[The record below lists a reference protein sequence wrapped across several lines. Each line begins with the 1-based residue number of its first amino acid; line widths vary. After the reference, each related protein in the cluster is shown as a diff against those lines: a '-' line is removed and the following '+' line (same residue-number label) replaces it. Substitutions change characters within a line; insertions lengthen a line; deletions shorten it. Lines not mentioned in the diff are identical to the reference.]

1 MAIESRLF
9 EPLEPDEG
17 EPQAANATAATS
29 VQAAANLNVCIL
41 HTILAS
47 VTRGGVQESVLVS
60 LDDIRLAAGRI
71 RPLVRRTPLLDVEAR
86 LPWPE
91 RSRGQ
96 TRLHLKCECFQPG
109 GAFKIRGACNMIA
122 QLSPEARTAGVI
134 TYSSGN
140 HGQAVAIV
148 AEAFKA
154 PAVIV
159 MPETSP
165 RVKVDGARRHGAE
178 VVFAGTTST
187 DRKVRAEEIA
197 RSRGLT
203 IVPPF
208 DHPWIIAGQG
218 TTGLEIL
225 EQHSP
230 VRTIYVPMGG
240 GGQIAGVSAAVKR
253 MRSSVRIVGVEPTRA
268 ARMTASLAAGSPV
281 ALPTTASIADGL
293 LTLRPGDLTFAHVQ
307 AFVDEVV
314 TVTDEELIAAV
325 KWLFQEAKI
334 VAEPSGAATVA
345 AALRVRE
352 PDTVAIVSGGNVD
365 PDAYAG
371 YIRSAQSQEPKA

>member
-1 MAIESRLF
+1 VA
-9 EPLEPDEG
+9 G
-17 EPQAANATAATS
+17 
-29 VQAAANLNVCIL
+29 
-41 HTILAS
+41 
-47 VTRGGVQESVLVS
+47 GGVQESVLVS

-71 RPLVRRTPLLDVEAR
+71 RPFVRRTPLLEVQAGR
-86 LPWPE
+86 QHSLY
-91 RSRGQ
+91 
-96 TRLHLKCECFQPG
+96 LKCECFQPG

-122 QLSPEARTAGVI
+122 QLSPEARSAGVI

-140 HGQAVAIV
+140 HGQAVAL
-148 AEAFKA
+148 AAQAFRA

-159 MPETSP
+159 MPETTP
-165 RVKVDGARRHGAE
+165 RVKVEGVRRYGAE

-197 RSRGLT
+197 SSRGLT

-225 EQHSP
+225 EQHSQA
-230 VRTIYVPMGG
+230 RTIYVPMGG
-240 GGQIAGVSAAVKR
+240 GGQVAGVSAAIKR
-253 MRSSVRIVGVEPTRA
+253 MRSSVRIVGVEPVRA

-281 ALPTTASIADGL
+281 ALPATASIADGL
-293 LTLRPGDLTFAHVQ
+293 LTLRAGDITFAHVQ
-307 AFVDEVV
+307 AFVDDVV

-325 KWLFQEAKI
+325 RWLFYEAKI

-345 AALRVRE
+345 AALRVSE

-365 PDAYAG
+365 PDAFAS
-371 YIRSAQSQEPKA
+371 YIRHSHA

>member
-1 MAIESRLF
+1 VAIESRLF

-47 VTRGGVQESVLVS
+47 VTRGGVSVLVS

-71 RPLVRRTPLLDVEAR
+71 RPLVRRTPLLDVEAG
-86 LPWPE
+86 L
-91 RSRGQ
+91 Q

-187 DRKVRAEEIA
+187 DRKVRAEELA

-268 ARMTASLAAGSPV
+268 ARMTASLAAGGPV

-371 YIRSAQSQEPKA
+371 YIRSAQSPEPKA